1 METTTVVD
9 VRKEVLAADKRIRP
23 YVIETPV
30 EHSIYFSEL
39 NNGTVH
45 LKLDLYQTT
54 GSFKFRGATSKI
66 MSLSEEELDRG
77 IISASTGNYALA
89 IAQAMKNVGREAT
102 IYLAKDVPESRI
114 ELIKSQGLNIVIY
127 GDEAWDAEKKA
138 REVAS
143 TEGKIYVSPYND
155 PVVVGGQGT
164 CGLEIEKQVKEVDTV
179 IIACGGGGLLA
190 GSGGYLKTG
199 NPDINVIGVSPE
211 NSPIM
216 YESIRQ
222 GEMIEMGSTQT
233 LADTCA
239 GGVDL
244 DTITFGLC
252 QKYVDEMALV
262 SEEEIKK
269 GIRIL
274 FEQHRLVSEGSAA
287 LSVAYFLKN
296 KEKLEGKNVVLVVCG
311 KNIGIELFKSI
322 INS

>member
-1 METTTVVD
+1 METAELVD

-30 EHSIYFSEL
+30 DHSIYFSEL
-39 NNGTVH
+39 ISGTVH

-77 IISASTGNYALA
+77 IVSASTGNYALA
-89 IAQAMKNVGREAT
+89 IGQAMKNIGREAT

-114 ELIKSQGLNIVIY
+114 ELIASHGLNIVIY

-138 REVAS
+138 REVAG

-155 PVVVGGQGT
+155 PAVLGGQGT
-164 CGLEIEKQVKEVDTV
+164 CGLEIEKQVKDVDTV
-179 IIACGGGGLLA
+179 IFSCGAGGLLT
-190 GSGGYLKTG
+190 GSGGYLKSG

-216 YESIRQ
+216 YESLRQ
-222 GEMIEMGSTQT
+222 GEMIEMGITQT

-252 QKYVDEMALV
+252 QKYVDEIALV
-262 SEEEIKK
+262 SEEEIKM
-269 GIRIL
+269 GIKIL

-287 LSVAYFLKN
+287 LSAAYLLKN
-296 KEKLEGKNVVLVVCG
+296 KEKFKGANVVLVVCG